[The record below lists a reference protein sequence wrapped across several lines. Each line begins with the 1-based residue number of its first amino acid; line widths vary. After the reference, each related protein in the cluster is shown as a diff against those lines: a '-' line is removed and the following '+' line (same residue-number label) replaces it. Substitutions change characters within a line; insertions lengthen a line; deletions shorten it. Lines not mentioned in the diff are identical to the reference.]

1 LNFIYLNITKTND
14 FIYSLNAI
22 IPSLF
27 PLIINRTQ
35 VNRSSESE

>member
-35 VNRSSESE
+35 VGSQP